1 MVTGA
6 YRELFVAIAGAA
18 GALTGLLFV
27 ALSVAPRPRMA
38 EHPNVIRQIRA
49 APDRAGPSS
58 PGAEYSPTGGGG
70 APRVSGVRNRVL
82 MFRKASLGA
91 ARPRGTGGPPGGAG
105 DQQGR

>member
-58 PGAEYSPTGGGG
+58 PGS
-70 APRVSGVRNRVL
+70 
-82 MFRKASLGA
+82 
-91 ARPRGTGGPPGGAG
+91 
-105 DQQGR
+105 